1 MQENV
6 IWIDESLTKFALEVS
21 LLGIECTPYICKQL
35 LKEKNC
41 GKRKMSKCITLK
53 NVENRN
59 EQFENINRLIDE
71 YTKAGNPIVS
81 DDVKKKEMI
90 GNFYRDGNC
99 YCSEPLKVFDHD
111 FNTFSSGFIVPHGLL
126 DIQKNIGYMILSSS
140 KDTVEFNC
148 DCIKSWWINYGKK
161 NYPNA
166 TSILI
171 LCDGGGSNTSRGYLF
186 KEQLQK
192 LCNEIE
198 IEIRITHFP
207 PYTSKH
213 NPIEHRLFS
222 YVSKQLQGSKL
233 ECIEDMAKQIEKTTT
248 KTGLKVFVN
257 ISTKIYETGKKVV
270 EEFNQNCPIKF
281 DDFLGK
287 WNYVAVPQNREV
299 IF

>member
-1 MQENV
+1 M
-6 IWIDESLTKFALEVS
+6 
-21 LLGIECTPYICKQL
+21 
-35 LKEKNC
+35 
-41 GKRKMSKCITLK
+41 
-53 NVENRN
+53 
-59 EQFENINRLIDE
+59 
-71 YTKAGNPIVS
+71 S

-148 DCIKSWWINYGKK
+148 DCIKSWWINYSKK

-198 IEIRITHFP
+198 IEIRIAHFP

-222 YVSKQLQGSKL
+222 YVSK
-233 ECIEDMAKQIEKTTT
+233 
-248 KTGLKVFVN
+248 
-257 ISTKIYETGKKVV
+257 
-270 EEFNQNCPIKF
+270 
-281 DDFLGK
+281 
-287 WNYVAVPQNREV
+287 
-299 IF
+299 